1 VADCGVG
8 SSGDTATEGRG
19 YRPVAA
25 LRCRGV
31 SIVAVNL
38 DKWSGDHVETAMVR
52 PSLSFL
58 FAFIVSV
65 CAAFG
70 SLDAQV
76 TVVQRTG
83 PQTTAYSIFANQALG
98 VTWSQTSPFT
108 GVSVFAT
115 IGGVPGSGFA
125 YLTNRIGPG
134 TTAAANQIASTPIVF
149 PAASTE
155 TQLFSG
161 LSLPPDTYYL
171 TLAGSAGS
179 WGSTS
184 TPTVNKAAGV
194 TLFADYATFTPAAYP
209 PSSSFFSTGTNLIFR
224 VTAAV
229 PESSAAVQFLFG
241 GWSLALLGFGG
252 SIVRPTTRNKATKI
266 ARVN

>member
-1 VADCGVG
+1 MVR
-8 SSGDTATEGRG
+8 GRVSFVFG
-19 YRPVAA
+19 IAGCVWAA
-25 LRCRGV
+25 L
-31 SIVAVNL
+31 A
-38 DKWSGDHVETAMVR
+38 
-52 PSLSFL
+52 SLN
-58 FAFIVSV
+58 
-65 CAAFG
+65 
-70 SLDAQV
+70 AQV
-76 TVVQRTG
+76 TVVQRSG

-98 VTWSQTSPFT
+98 VTWSQASPFT

-134 TTAAANQIASTPIVF
+134 ATAAANEIASTPVSF

-161 LSLPPDTYYL
+161 LSLPAGTYYL
-171 TLAGSAGS
+171 SLAGNGS
-179 WGSTS
+179 WGSSS

-194 TLFADYATFTPAAYP
+194 TLFADYATFTPEAYP
-209 PSSSFFSTGTNLIFR
+209 PSSSVFNTSTNLIFR

-241 GWSLALLGFGG
+241 GGLLAGIGFGR
-252 SIVRPTTRNKATKI
+252 SLVRVVKE
-266 ARVN
+266 

>member
-1 VADCGVG
+1 
-8 SSGDTATEGRG
+8 
-19 YRPVAA
+19 
-25 LRCRGV
+25 
-31 SIVAVNL
+31 
-38 DKWSGDHVETAMVR
+38 MVR
-52 PSLSFL
+52 RPLSFL
-58 FAFIVSV
+58 FAVIVSV
-65 CAAFG
+65 WAAFG
-70 SLDAQV
+70 SLNAQV

-115 IGGVPGSGFA
+115 IGGVSGSGFA
-125 YLTNRIGPG
+125 YLTNKIGPG
-134 TTAAANQIASTPIVF
+134 TTAAANEIASTPVSF

-161 LSLPPDTYYL
+161 LSLPAGTYYL
-171 TLAGSAGS
+171 TLAGSAGD

-209 PSSSFFSTGTNLIFR
+209 PSSSVFSTGTNLIFR

-229 PESSAAVQFLFG
+229 PESSATIQFLFG
-241 GWSLALLGFGG
+241 AGLVAFLGFRR
-252 SIVRPTTRNKATKI
+252 SLVRPEKK
-266 ARVN
+266 